1 MRLWSVH
8 PQHYDRQALTA
19 CWREGLLAQAVIAD
33 PTRRGY
39 AHHPQLQRFRE
50 TRDPLAAIG
59 DYLAAVVDEADARG
73 YRFAR
78 EKILKTGPVERIPVP
93 RGQLEYEWGHLLRKL
108 EGRTPEL
115 WERWRALPL
124 PSPHPLFTVV
134 DGPIAGWERVG

>member
-8 PQHYDRQALTA
+8 PRHFDRQALTA

-39 AHHPQLQRFRE
+39 AHHPQLQRFRQ
-50 TRDPLAAIG
+50 TQDPLATIG
-59 DYLAAVVDEADARG
+59 VYLSAVVDEADARG

-78 EKILKTGPVERIPVP
+78 EKIRRSVPVEPIPLA

-108 EGRTPEL
+108 EARSPEL
-115 WERWRALPL
+115 WGRWRAVSEPD
-124 PSPHPLFTVV
+124 PHPLFTVV
-134 DGPIAGWERVG
+134 DGPIADWERVR